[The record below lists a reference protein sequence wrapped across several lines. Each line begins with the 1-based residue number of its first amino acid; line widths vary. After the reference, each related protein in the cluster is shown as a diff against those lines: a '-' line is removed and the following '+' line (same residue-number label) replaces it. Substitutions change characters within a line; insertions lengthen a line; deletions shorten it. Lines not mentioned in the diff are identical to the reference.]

1 MHLRLLKT
9 YAKKFSGD
17 MIMNAVLPLALGSYK
32 LFFWVSGGLEGPGV
46 HAGRGCGAGGGW
58 RQARPACPPAAQAP
72 VMPPCFCLPLSCH
85 PPPVTPTHHSIVTG
99 HQTCLEAQ
107 NACRD
112 APSTP
117 SVVLVYRVSACKS
130 VVLGEIRDISIFL
143 QKPAHSSTDFHQK
156 TVPLSSPCGWVL
168 RAVEWPSRHREAARN
183 EAGQ

>member
-1 MHLRLLKT
+1 MQ
-9 YAKKFSGD
+9 
-17 MIMNAVLPLALGSYK
+17 AVG
-32 LFFWVSGGLEGPGV
+32 
-46 HAGRGCGAGGGW
+46 AGRVAGGRE

-85 PPPVTPTHHSIVTG
+85 PPPVTPTRHSIVTG

-130 VVLGEIRDISIFL
+130 VVLAEIRDISIFL
-143 QKPAHSSTDFHQK
+143 PKATLPCTVFHQK
-156 TVPLSSPCGWVL
+156 TPPQQFPCDWVL
-168 RAVEWPSRHREAARN
+168 WAMEWPSRHREDHHN